1 MGSNMITK
9 KVFRLSGFAITALL
23 ACGLFAGNASADTY
37 NVNASVPYEAPTQAA
52 TINHVDGGAAVEDVQ
67 QTITGTCQI
76 QNPTTVVSIW
86 RDGVVLGSVPCV
98 SGSFSVQVILQIGQ
112 NSLVAKTANASGIYG
127 PDSTKRTYV
136 VKQPVV
142 VEPLPPEVNQPTTT
156 ESHQAATNQGGIS
169 GLTLTTEAPFDILP
183 ATKQATIRVVVGG
196 GQQPYTLQLK
206 WGDGSTESHSLT
218 EPGTYEFL
226 HTYLV
231 QKTYSVYA
239 NVRDVL
245 GAYSEFVFA
254 VVSGTKTT
262 TNTSGS
268 TSNSSSA
275 QQTGPWRLAGVV
287 WYIWLILLL
296 GLCFLLYTYW
306 LGYRRGMDRSE
317 AEVERRVLAAQR
329 KKKPKKK

>member
-1 MGSNMITK
+1 MGSDMIAK
-9 KVFRLSGFAITALL
+9 KIFRLTSFAVLVLAVCGFFVATV
-23 ACGLFAGNASADTY
+23 SADTY
-37 NVNASVPYEAPTQAA
+37 NVNASVPYEAPSQAA
-52 TINHVDGGAAVEDVQ
+52 TINHVDDGAAVEDVQ

-76 QNPTTVVSIW
+76 QNPATVVSIW
-86 RDGVVLGSVPCV
+86 REGIVLGSVPCV
-98 SGSFSVQVILQIGQ
+98 SGSYSIQVILQIGQ
-112 NSLVAKTANASGIYG
+112 NSLIAKTANASGIYG

-136 VKQPVV
+136 VTQPVV
-142 VEPLPPEVNQPTTT
+142 VRPLPPAVNQPTTT
-156 ESHQAATNQGGIS
+156 ESHQAATNQGGVS

-218 EPGTYEFL
+218 EAGTYEFL
-226 HTYLV
+226 HTYIT

-245 GAYSEFVFA
+245 GAYSEFVYA

-262 TNTSGS
+262 TATGS
-268 TSNSSSA
+268 LTNSSTM
-275 QQTGPWRLAGVV
+275 QQAGPWQLAGVV
-287 WYIWLILLL
+287 WYIWLILLIA
-296 GLCFLLYTYW
+296 LCFLINTYW

-317 AEVERRVLAAQR
+317 AEVERRVRAAQR
-329 KKKPKKK
+329 KKKSKKK